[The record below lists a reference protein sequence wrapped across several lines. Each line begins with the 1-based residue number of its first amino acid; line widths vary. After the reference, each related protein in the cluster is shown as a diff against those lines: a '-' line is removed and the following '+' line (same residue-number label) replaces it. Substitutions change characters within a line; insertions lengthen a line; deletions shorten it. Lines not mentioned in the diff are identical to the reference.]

1 MAGPRKSTAISIR
14 FEENQKTR
22 LRAIASGLRMK
33 PSDVIRLA
41 VEQLLD
47 EIDRSGKV
55 VVPVRLREGVVLEE
69 PKSYPSP
76 ARKTAAKKKSAA
88 KKKR

>member
-22 LRAIASGLRMK
+22 LRSIASGLRMK

-47 EIDRSGKV
+47 EVDRSGKV
-55 VVPVRLREGVVLEE
+55 VVPIRMREKAVLEDS
-69 PKSYPSP
+69 KGYAS
-76 ARKTAAKKKSAA
+76 KAKKKIVKKKTTA